1 MEDSSSITLDEY
13 WMKHALNLAVAAGR
27 AGEVPVGA
35 LITKND
41 RLIAEGVNQ
50 PITTVDPTAHAEII
64 ALRAAA
70 KALGNYRLPG
80 CTMYVTIEPCSM
92 CAGALVHA
100 RVERLVYGAPE
111 PRTGAVCSAI
121 ELLDAPFHNH
131 RVAVTSGVMQQA
143 CSTVIQ
149 SFFRNKRLKS

>member
-1 MEDSSSITLDEY
+1 MEDSLSATLDKYWLEY
-13 WMKHALNLAVAAGR
+13 ALSLAVAAGR

-41 RLIAEGVNQ
+41 RLIAEGANQ
-50 PITTVDPTAHAEII
+50 SITTVDPTAHAEII

-80 CTMYVTIEPCSM
+80 CTLYVTIEPCSM
-92 CAGALVHA
+92 CVGALVHA
-100 RVERLVYGAPE
+100 RIERLVYGAPE

-121 ELLDAPFHNH
+121 ELLGASFYNH